1 MNHIIPRTDLEANGG
16 GKGGMGPLGMWFLS
30 PSYSLIS
37 SWRFSHKLRKFGP
50 PGKLLARIWINIFVH
65 ARGCFIPSSVV
76 IGRGF
81 SLPHPVGVVIGEG
94 CVIGDSVTIYQN
106 VTLGIAKESQ
116 RAYPQIEDGVTIY
129 AGAILLGGI
138 RVGRGSIVA
147 AGAIVTR
154 DVPPHSLAVGA
165 PARVRPL
172 A

>member
-1 MNHIIPRTDLEANGG
+1 M
-16 GKGGMGPLGMWFLS
+16 
-30 PSYSLIS
+30 
-37 SWRFSHKLRKFGP
+37 
-50 PGKLLARIWINIFVH
+50 
-65 ARGCFIPSSVV
+65 
-76 IGRGF
+76 
-81 SLPHPVGVVIGEG
+81 
-94 CVIGDSVTIYQN
+94 IGDSVTIYQN

-147 AGAIVTR
+147 AGAIVTK
-154 DVPPHSLAVGA
+154 DVPPHSLAIGA